1 MRCTAPA
8 GCPSRILILA
18 TLILLS
24 PIAFGQSTS
33 ISFPEALVNAA
44 LERTN
49 HAITYNGSYR
59 SIGYPGGDVPD
70 HIGVCTDVIIRSYRQ
85 LGIDL
90 QELVHLDMKGSFREY
105 PDSWGMSRPDPNI
118 DHRRVPNLQTFF
130 SRHGEVLPVTDQARD
145 YKPGDI
151 VTWML
156 PGNLPHIGIV
166 VDRTTTD
173 GSRHL
178 IVHNVGQGPKLEDV
192 LFAYEITGHYRYSG
206 PTATTSAH

>member
-1 MRCTAPA
+1 MLKRSHT
-8 GCPSRILILA
+8 LILA
-18 TLILLS
+18 TVLLLS
-24 PIAFGQSTS
+24 PIAFGQSNS
-33 ISFPEALVNAA
+33 ISFPEALIDAA

-49 HAITYNGSYR
+49 HTVAYNGSYL

-70 HIGVCTDVIIRSYRQ
+70 HIGVCTDVIVRSYRQ
-85 LGIDL
+85 LGVDL
-90 QELVHLDMKGSFREY
+90 QELVHLDMKRSFQDY
-105 PDSWGMSRPDPNI
+105 PNSWGLSQPDSNI
-118 DHRRVPNLQTFF
+118 DHRRVPNLRTFF
-130 SRHGEVLPVTDQARD
+130 TRHGEVLPVTNHARD
-145 YKPGDI
+145 YRPGDL

-192 LFAYEITGHYRYSG
+192 LFVYEITGHYRYSG
-206 PTATTSAH
+206 PASTSSAH